1 MAYTA
6 SELAQVRRAIIDL
19 STGQQVTRITKDGRT
34 VEFAAADLDKLRSLE
49 REIIASL
56 MPTKDRRRTRTRYV
70 VTSKGL

>member
-1 MAYTA
+1 MAYTTD
-6 SELAQVRRAIIDL
+6 ELAQVRRAIIDL

>member
-1 MAYTA
+1 MAYTT

-34 VEFAAADLDKLRSLE
+34 LEYATADLDKLRSLE
-49 REIIASL
+49 REIVSSL
-56 MPTKDRRRTRTRYV
+56 LPTKERRRTRTRYV